1 MVKNKNYY
9 RTQFAVSY
17 DNARALAMEVVK
29 KYGKKPWSGAK
40 NGNKIIRVNVSNNWN
55 GSIIGFE
62 IINRKLY
69 ANVYWQGDHTDGKD
83 CFLLSEATNGYRI
96 PAKKEDS
103 PWGTRWQHTEVRF
116 DRETI
121 HKALKAML
129 EE

>member
-9 RTQFAVSY
+9 RAQFAVSY

-29 KYGKKPWSGAK
+29 KYGEKPWSGAK
-40 NGNKIIRVNVSNNWN
+40 NGNKIIRVKVSNNWN
-55 GSIIGFE
+55 GSITGFE
-62 IINRKLY
+62 IIKRKLY
-69 ANVYWQGDHTDGKD
+69 VNVYWQGDHTDGES
-83 CFLLSEATNGYRI
+83 CFLLSEAVNGYRI
-96 PAKKEDS
+96 PAEEEDS
-103 PWGTRWQHTEVRF
+103 PWGTRWLHTEVLF